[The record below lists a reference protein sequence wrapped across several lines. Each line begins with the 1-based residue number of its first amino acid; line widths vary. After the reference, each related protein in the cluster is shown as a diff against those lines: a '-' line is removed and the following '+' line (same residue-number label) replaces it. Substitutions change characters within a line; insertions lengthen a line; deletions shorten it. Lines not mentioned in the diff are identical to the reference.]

1 MSVSIALAVL
11 AQVRA
16 DPQVLADGEVAERAT
31 PFGHVGDAEGG
42 DLVGPH
48 AADVLAVED
57 DAAARA
63 DGAAD
68 RAEGRGLAGAVRAE
82 DADRPAVRNA
92 QRDAVQHLHRAVE
105 RGDVLELKQR
115 HPRRP
120 SRCRPRSRG
129 GRTAPRRPCPP

>member
-1 MSVSIALAVL
+1 MSVSMPLRVL

-16 DPQVLADGEVAERAT
+16 DPQVLADGEVAERAA
-31 PFGHVGDAEGG
+31 PLRHVGDAEGG

-68 RAEGRGLAGAVRAE
+68 RAEGGGLAGAVRAE
-82 DADRPAVRNA
+82 DADRPVVRNA
-92 QRDAVQHLHRAVE
+92 QRHAVQHLHGAVG

-120 SRCRPRSRG
+120 FRCTPR
-129 GRTAPRRPCPP
+129 